1 MDTED
6 LIEKKV
12 NIMILLCIMMLML
25 AMLPRMV
32 NQVIK
37 ICNYKQTA
45 SLNVDDKYYQNSRW
59 GNSYKI
65 VINCHDEEKEIA
77 VSEKEFHAIKI
88 GDKVL
93 CNVYRSANQ
102 VVTVELNEHW
112 KDAGD
117 KYDN

>member
-12 NIMILLCIMMLML
+12 NIMILLCIMMIML

-77 VSEKEFHAIKI
+77 FQKKNFTQLKSEIKYCVMYI
-88 GDKVL
+88 VQQIKL
-93 CNVYRSANQ
+93 
-102 VVTVELNEHW
+102 
-112 KDAGD
+112 
-117 KYDN
+117 

>member
-12 NIMILLCIMMLML
+12 NIMILLCIMMIML

-37 ICNYKQTA
+37 ICTYKQTA

-102 VVTVELNEHW
+102 VVTVVTLRNES
-112 KDAGD
+112 
-117 KYDN
+117 